1 MQNQL
6 WFHATLVAIFI
17 GLYGWYHSI
26 TNHALQPDFV
36 ARTTANLK
44 LPYMEFGGKLE
55 QSPGDLREHKLI
67 KLHNNLVVL
76 CAKDV
81 DTTQAAASLSI
92 DIGGLADPPKLNG
105 LAHFLEHMLFMASTT
120 RGYCCIVGT
129 EKYPDEGEYIAF
141 IKKNAG
147 QYNAFTT
154 LHSTTYFFG
163 ITNQALEETL
173 DRFSRFFIDP
183 LFAPS
188 SVTRELHAVDSEHK
202 GNLQS
207 DLRRYFQ
214 LQRALSNTSHPY
226 SHFNTGNM
234 ETLRDSSQQ
243 WGLDIRNEMIRFY
256 ETYYSTDIMK
266 LAVVGN
272 HSMEQ
277 LVEWSV
283 AKFSDIKSKGNTKP
297 QVIGQPLT
305 SDVMGKVVHY
315 QTLGNIY
322 PLILQFGLPE
332 LKAQY
337 KTRPDL
343 YLELLFERRTPGSL
357 FHYLKQNGWATDIYT
372 YTLYQDMDGFNM
384 FEIGVDMTPDGLKH
398 YSNIIRAVFEYLR
411 VLVAYGPQQLFYDE
425 ISAVKELN
433 FRFYKTP
440 GVVNWV
446 LDRSQ
451 RCHNPH
457 IVTEHYLS
465 AGNGVLDFSYEDVA
479 DFMAHL
485 HPQNYR
491 VFLGAQNHSDVEFTT
506 TEKYFGTPYHVD
518 SLPLNL
524 TDETMMDWTEQ
535 YRFHLPTPNPFIP
548 KSTKV
553 VGKVVPPAEVT
564 LSPSLLYHTDAYEL
578 WFKQD
583 DQFAR
588 PYGYIRVQIA
598 YAQTAPSSFDRA
610 AAQLLDKYVAIIL
623 DEELD
628 NAKVAGMK
636 YSVSFLV
643 TKVDIEVTGFSA
655 KLPSLVDAILH
666 RLKTLNIE
674 DHIFQDSLTQMRQK
688 YQNKRNE
695 QPFKQL
701 QLIELPH
708 FNLAYVWSFEILEQ
722 HLANVTIDSLQN
734 LATSAFERTYAKII
748 VSGNFYESDAV
759 DTARNVQR
767 ILDSQPLSVAKQVHG
782 RVVAIEPGHYIHR
795 TQMSDA
801 SSPNGASLVTIYCGS
816 KLSAKDRV
824 ITELLA
830 HINGSPFFNMLR
842 TKEQLGYVVYA
853 SKTSYET
860 GRMMLVFNAQSEVNP
875 AYLTQ
880 RTDKF
885 IRDIRQH
892 IHDYSIE
899 EFDAL
904 VQSQIALKTAKLKS
918 IEDEATRFWE
928 RISSGVYDFDY
939 LVQEIAQLKLLTKGD
954 LLEAWDMY
962 VNPDTAVD
970 YTRIDSQI
978 WSVKSVYPQD
988 SELSTYP
995 NSVISLF
1002 GCLHSNGLV
1011 EVGIAELYEFVQHAA
1026 LSNNVNASLSG
1037 LAELYSSK
1045 HVTEQTLERITT
1057 DDSRISAAVE
1067 MALQDIARS
1076 THTSRNLAGDFS
1088 TKNMRQTLD
1097 GKWIIDNIDS
1107 FKAMQKLYDLAEP
1120 ETSLTPKYT
1129 N

>member
-26 TNHALQPDFV
+26 TDHALQPDFV

-67 KLHNNLVVL
+67 KLPNNLVVM

-81 DTTQAAASLSI
+81 DAAQAAASLSI
-92 DIGGLADPPKLNG
+92 NIGSINDPSELNG

-120 RGYCCIVGT
+120 RGSCCIVGT
-129 EKYPDEGEYIAF
+129 EKYPDESEYIAF

-147 QYNAFTT
+147 QYNAFTSM
-154 LHSTTYFFG
+154 HSTTYFFG
-163 ITNQALEETL
+163 ITNQVLEETL

-183 LFAPS
+183 LFAPN

-207 DLRRYFQ
+207 DQRRAFQ
-214 LQRALSNTSHPY
+214 LNRALSNTSHPY
-226 SHFNTGNM
+226 SYFGTGNL
-234 ETLRDSSQQ
+234 EILRDSSQER
-243 WGLDIRNEMIRFY
+243 GLDIRKEMIRFY
-256 ETYYSTDIMK
+256 ETYYSADIMK

-272 HSMEQ
+272 YSIEQ

-297 QVIGQPLT
+297 QIIGQPLT
-305 SDVMGKVVHY
+305 SDVMGKVVRY
-315 QTLGNIY
+315 QTLSNIY
-322 PLILQFGLPE
+322 PLKLQFRLPE

-337 KTRPDL
+337 ETRPDL
-343 YLELLFERRTPGSL
+343 YLEWLFERQTPGSI

-372 YTLYQDMDGFNM
+372 YILSQDMDGFNT
-384 FEIGVDMTPDGLKH
+384 FEIEIHMTPDGLKH

-411 VLVAYGPQQLFYDE
+411 VLVAYGPQTLFYDE
-425 ISAVKELN
+425 ISTVKELN
-433 FRFYKTP
+433 FHHYKTP
-440 GVVNWV
+440 DAIEWV
-446 LDRSQ
+446 LDCSE
-451 RCHNPH
+451 RCHNSH
-457 IVTEHYLS
+457 IASEHYLS
-465 AGNGVLDFSYEDVA
+465 AGNGVLKFSYEDVA

-491 VFLGAQNHSDVEFTT
+491 LFLGAQNHSDVEFTT
-506 TEKYFGTPYHVD
+506 TEKYFGTPYRVD

-524 TDETMMDWTEQ
+524 TDETMMDWTDQ

-548 KSTKV
+548 KSTRV
-553 VGKVVPPAEVT
+553 VGKVVPPAEVA
-564 LSPSLLYHTDAYEL
+564 LAPSLLYRTDAYEL

-588 PYGYIRVQIA
+588 PHGYIRLQIA

-610 AAQLLDKYVAIIL
+610 AAQMLDKYVAIIL
-623 DEELD
+623 NEELD
-628 NAKVAGMK
+628 TAKLAGMD
-636 YSVSFLV
+636 YSISFLA
-643 TKVDIEVTGFSA
+643 TKVDIEVSGFSA
-655 KLPSLVDAILH
+655 KLPNLVDAILH

-674 DHIFQDSLTQMRQK
+674 NRIFQDSLIQLRQK

-695 QPFKQL
+695 QPFQQL
-701 QLIELPH
+701 QHGEHPH
-708 FNLAYVWSFEILEQ
+708 INLAYVWSFETLEQ
-722 HLANVTIDSLQN
+722 QLDNVTIVSLQS

-759 DTARNVQR
+759 DTARNVQQ
-767 ILDSQPLSVAKQVHG
+767 ILDSQPLSADKQVHG
-782 RVVAIEPGHYIHR
+782 RVVAIKPGHYIHR

-824 ITELLA
+824 IIELLA
-830 HINGSPFFNMLR
+830 HINGSPFFDMLR

-853 SKTSYET
+853 SKFSYDT

-880 RTDKF
+880 RTEKF

-918 IEDEATRFWE
+918 IEEEATRFWE

-939 LVQEIAQLKLLTKGD
+939 LVQEIAQLKLLSKGD
-954 LLEAWDMY
+954 LLEAWDTY

-970 YTRIDSQI
+970 YTRIDSQL
-978 WSVKSVYPQD
+978 WSVKSVYSQD
-988 SELSTYP
+988 IELSTYP

-1011 EVGIAELYEFVQHAA
+1011 EVGIAKLYEFVQHAA
-1026 LSNNVNASLSG
+1026 LSNNVNASLYD
-1037 LAELYSSK
+1037 LTELYSSK
-1045 HVTEQTLERITT
+1045 HATAQTLGRITT
-1057 DDSRISAAVE
+1057 DDSRISAALE
-1067 MALQDIARS
+1067 MALQDIARFM
-1076 THTSRNLAGDFS
+1076 HTSRSLTGNLS
-1088 TKNMRQTLD
+1088 TGQMRQTLD
-1097 GKWIIDNIDS
+1097 DKWIIDNIDS
-1107 FKAMQKLYDLAEP
+1107 FKAMQKLNDLAEP
-1120 ETSLTPKYT
+1120 AIRLIPKYA